1 MRSLQLCLSR
11 NWNFQ
16 DPSVLVRWDDQCLRD
31 LKWWFV
37 PDRLHQGISL
47 LQRQPDLAL
56 WSDASDQGWGCHL
69 DGDYASGLW
78 SPAETALSINL
89 RELRAI
95 KLGLLS
101 FQETLSDKAVAIYSD
116 NTSAIAY
123 LRNQGGTISPS
134 LVQEAR
140 EIILWAENH
149 NVHLFPQF
157 IMGKMNVLADSLSRA
172 NQVIG
177 SEWTLNQEVV
187 NSLMKKWPVTVD
199 MFATALNYR
208 LPLYVS
214 PLKDPQAIG
223 TDAFL
228 QDWDNLSMYAFP
240 PFAIIQKV
248 ISKLR
253 LAKNSFMTLIAPL
266 WPQKEWFPDLLDL
279 SVDLPVALPNRKD
292 LLKQPHFHRFHH
304 NLRMLQLHAWR
315 LSGDSQGRMA
325 SLDQWLN
332 S

>member
-1 MRSLQLCLSR
+1 MGRPMPQRPEVVVRSGSSSSRSIITTATTRPILMVRRFRPGLGMSSRRGLCIRPVVSR
-11 NWNFQ
+11 GNVPIHKSQRTEGNQ
-16 DPSVLVRWDDQCLRD
+16 AGPSQFSRD
-31 LKWWFV
+31 SF
-37 PDRLHQGISL
+37 RQGSRDI
-47 LQRQPDLAL
+47 
-56 WSDASDQGWGCHL
+56 
-69 DGDYASGLW
+69 
-78 SPAETALSINL
+78 
-89 RELRAI
+89 
-95 KLGLLS
+95 LG
-101 FQETLSDKAVAIYSD
+101 QHLSDS
-116 NTSAIAY
+116 
-123 LRNQGGTISPS
+123 LPPEQGGTISPS

-140 EIILWAENH
+140 EFFLWAENH

-315 LSGDSQGRMA
+315 LSGDAQRLMA